1 MSSYQCSL
9 TNCSTQYQHKFNL
22 VKHLKSKHN
31 LFACSLCLETF
42 KTDSDMKVHRI
53 KTHKKCMICGKI
65 ILRDFKRHVS
75 RCDKKPYK
83 EFQLDDSVDIKH
95 ILLSKLEK
103 LTLPIKWMLN
113 RKVIFIKHSV
123 DECGDIIEDAK
134 SEPTS
139 RCLMTLTTHKSEI
152 SEQLDKN
159 IEKILESMDTYQK
172 EGSGWQYSHTDHWL
186 LKVYRYKPLAASS
199 YIPTPSKLIGKRA
212 LINIRNRSDNKCF
225 LWSILAFL
233 HRPKNHA
240 NLVSSYLNYE
250 HELDM
255 TNIPYPVD
263 IKNISR
269 FEELNNKSV
278 NVFGYSASKNIIYP
292 VRISKLNNST
302 HINLLILTKGRVKHY
317 CLITSL
323 DRLLFKINNYCIKK
337 YVCHYCLQPQYKQW
351 RLNQHLQFCKT
362 HDSQRTELSLEKTLS
377 FKNYRFQLKIP
388 YVIYSDFECF
398 INENKHKPS
407 GYCLVVVNDR
417 SEIIKKVTYSYSNV
431 MDNFFKDLFE
441 IEREINELND
451 VYIELNMTEIDE
463 VVFTNSSVCY
473 ICQERFN
480 EKVKNYKKVRD
491 HDHKTGRFRGAAHS
505 ICNLQYQTSNKIPVI
520 FHGLKNYDAHLI
532 VQELGKYMNNRQI
545 EVIGKDTEKY
555 ITFSIDNLQFLD
567 SYNFLSA
574 SLSKLVETLKTFRYV
589 NEPLLQKK
597 GIYPYEY
604 MSSFDKFNEQLPP
617 IDKFYSTL
625 RGKGIKP
632 DKYQQALNIW
642 QHFNVQNMQQYH
654 DLYLETDTLLLA
666 EVFET
671 FRELSLRDYGIDPC
685 HVFSL
690 PGLTWQAA
698 LKFTN
703 EKIDLIR
710 NSTMHLYILEAI
722 RACVSMISTKY
733 SKANNKYISDYDL
746 TKDSKE

>member
-1 MSSYQCSL
+1 
-9 TNCSTQYQHKFNL
+9 
-22 VKHLKSKHN
+22 
-31 LFACSLCLETF
+31 
-42 KTDSDMKVHRI
+42 
-53 KTHKKCMICGKI
+53 
-65 ILRDFKRHVS
+65 
-75 RCDKKPYK
+75 
-83 EFQLDDSVDIKH
+83 
-95 ILLSKLEK
+95 
-103 LTLPIKWMLN
+103 ML
-113 RKVIFIKHSV
+113 
-123 DECGDIIEDAK
+123 
-134 SEPTS
+134 
-139 RCLMTLTTHKSEI
+139 
-152 SEQLDKN
+152 
-159 IEKILESMDTYQK
+159 
-172 EGSGWQYSHTDHWL
+172 
-186 LKVYRYKPLAASS
+186 
-199 YIPTPSKLIGKRA
+199 
-212 LINIRNRSDNKCF
+212 
-225 LWSILAFL
+225 
-233 HRPKNHA
+233 
-240 NLVSSYLNYE
+240 
-250 HELDM
+250 
-255 TNIPYPVD
+255 
-263 IKNISR
+263 
-269 FEELNNKSV
+269 
-278 NVFGYSASKNIIYP
+278 
-292 VRISKLNNST
+292 
-302 HINLLILTKGRVKHY
+302 
-317 CLITSL
+317 
-323 DRLLFKINNYCIKK
+323 
-337 YVCHYCLQPQYKQW
+337 
-351 RLNQHLQFCKT
+351 
-362 HDSQRTELSLEKTLS
+362 
-377 FKNYRFQLKIP
+377 
-388 YVIYSDFECF
+388 
-398 INENKHKPS
+398 INENKHTPS

-545 EVIGKDTEKY
+545 GVIGKDTEKY

-574 SLSKLVETLKTFRYV
+574 SLSKLVKTLKTFRYV

-625 RGKGIKP
+625 RGKGITP

-671 FRELSLRDYGIDPC
+671 FKELSLRDYGIDHC

-710 NSTMHLYILEAI
+710 NSTMHLFIEEAI
-722 RACVSMISTKY
+722 RGGVSMISTKY
-733 SKANNKYISDYDL
+733 SKANNKYMGDYDPTKESKYIIYL
-746 TKDSKE
+746 DCNALYSTAMMEKLPHSNFKWCTSQQYLDNTDENIGYILQVDLEYPKSLHDIHNDYPLAPERMHGKLIPNLYNKRNYILHYSALQKYVELGMQVVTVHKVLQFNQKAWLKPYIKFNINKRMNALNDFEKKFYKDLLNSLFGKTIENQRKYNSIKLVLEDKLEKYVSKPAFKDSKKFENGLHAVHLQKLRIVLNKPKYLGMSILDISKVIMFQFHYKYMNKFPNKKLLFTYTE

>member
-1 MSSYQCSL
+1 
-9 TNCSTQYQHKFNL
+9 
-22 VKHLKSKHN
+22 
-31 LFACSLCLETF
+31 
-42 KTDSDMKVHRI
+42 
-53 KTHKKCMICGKI
+53 
-65 ILRDFKRHVS
+65 
-75 RCDKKPYK
+75 
-83 EFQLDDSVDIKH
+83 
-95 ILLSKLEK
+95 
-103 LTLPIKWMLN
+103 
-113 RKVIFIKHSV
+113 
-123 DECGDIIEDAK
+123 
-134 SEPTS
+134 
-139 RCLMTLTTHKSEI
+139 MTLTTHKSEI
-152 SEQLDKN
+152 SEQLNKN
-159 IEKILESMDTYQK
+159 IENILESMDTYSK

-186 LKVYRYKPLAASS
+186 LKVYRYKPLAPSS
-199 YIPTPSKLIGKRA
+199 YIPTPSKLISKKA
-212 LINIRNRSDNKCF
+212 VLNIRNRSDNKCF
-225 LWSILAFL
+225 LWSVLAFTKM
-233 HRPKNHA
+233 PKENA
-240 NLVSSYLNYE
+240 NRVNKYLNRE

-269 FEELNNKSV
+269 FEELNDKSV
-278 NVFGYSASKNIIYP
+278 NVFGYCARKNIIYP
-292 VRISKLNNST
+292 VRISKSN
-302 HINLLILTKGRVKHY
+302 HPVHVNLLILTKGRVKHY

-323 DRLLFKINNYCIKK
+323 NRLLSKSNNYNGKK
-337 YVCHYCLQPQYKQW
+337 YYCHFCLQPQYKQW
-351 RLNQHLQFCKT
+351 RLNQHLEFCKT
-362 HDSQRTELSLEKTLS
+362 LDSQRTEFPFEKTLS
-377 FKNYRFQLKIP
+377 FKNYRFQLKTP
-388 YVIYSDFECF
+388 YVIYADFECF
-398 INENKHKPS
+398 INENKHTPS

-417 SEIIKKVTYSYSNV
+417 SEIIKQITYSSANV
-431 MDNFFKDLFE
+431 MDNFFKDLFD
-441 IEREINELND
+441 IEQEINEFNNKYL
-451 VYIELNMTEIDE
+451 ELNMTEMDE
-463 VVFTNSSVCY
+463 IVFTNSTVCY
-473 ICQERFN
+473 ICKEPFN
-480 EKVKNYKKVRD
+480 EAIKKYKKVRD
-491 HDHKTGRFRGAAHS
+491 HDHKTGSFRGAAHS

-520 FHGLKNYDAHLI
+520 FHNLKNYDGHLI

-545 EVIGKDTEKY
+545 GVIGKDTEKY

-574 SLSKLVETLKTFRYV
+574 SLSKLVKTLKTFRYV

-625 RGKGIKP
+625 RGKGITP

-671 FRELSLRDYGIDPC
+671 FKELSLRDYGIDHC